1 MTIPSPARWATDPA
15 GIQIYARYCLFMKRI
30 PGLILLLL
38 LSLLLLVSCGGS
50 VKLTYENGQLI
61 NKSKGLAYS
70 PAPLNYE
77 PAAIGEEYAVY
88 GKTAT
93 PLFEII
99 GLDPKE
105 WLTEANTGTTTTVFY
120 GTGVTLPTL
129 REMDPDEVFVCI
141 NGVITYAQATVR
153 DKTAIGA
160 MIDLFENG
168 EQVDW
173 PLTDS
178 VRIYELK
185 FHSTEGWPCIY
196 YNLTFGEFPEG
207 KFLYDRQTK
216 RCVEIGDLLDN
227 AVNG

>member
-1 MTIPSPARWATDPA
+1 
-15 GIQIYARYCLFMKRI
+15 MKRI
-30 PGLILLLL
+30 PALTSLFMLCALLLI
-38 LSLLLLVSCGGS
+38 SCGGS

-61 NKSKGLAYS
+61 NKSKHLAYT

-77 PAAIGEEYAVY
+77 PTAIGEEYAVY

-105 WLTEANTGTTTTVFY
+105 WLTEANTGSTTTVFY
-120 GTGVTLPTL
+120 GSGITLPTL
-129 REMDPDEVFVCI
+129 REMDPDELYVCI
-141 NGVITYAQATVR
+141 NGAITFAQSIVR
-153 DKTAIGA
+153 DKAAIDA
-160 MIDLFENG
+160 MIDLFETG

-185 FHSTEGWPCIY
+185 FHSTKGWPCIS

-227 AVNG
+227 AVIG

>member
-1 MTIPSPARWATDPA
+1 
-15 GIQIYARYCLFMKRI
+15 MKRI
-30 PGLILLLL
+30 PALT
-38 LSLLLLVSCGGS
+38 SLLLACALLLISCGGS

-61 NKSKGLAYS
+61 NKAKHLAYT

-77 PAAIGEEYAVY
+77 PTAIGEEYAVY

-105 WLTEANTGTTTTVFY
+105 WLTEANTGSTTTVFY
-120 GTGVTLPTL
+120 GSGITLPTL
-129 REMDPDEVFVCI
+129 REMDPDELYVCI
-141 NGVITYAQATVR
+141 NGAITYAQSTVR
-153 DKTAIGA
+153 DKAAIDA
-160 MIDLFENG
+160 MIDLFETG

-185 FHSTEGWPCIY
+185 FRSTKGWPCIY

-227 AVNG
+227 AVIG

>member
-1 MTIPSPARWATDPA
+1 
-15 GIQIYARYCLFMKRI
+15 MKRFR
-30 PGLILLLL
+30 GLM
-38 LSLLLLVSCGGS
+38 SLLLLAAVLLVSCSGS

-61 NKSKGLAYS
+61 NKSKHLAYT

-93 PLFEII
+93 PLYEIV

-105 WLTEANTGTTTTVFY
+105 WLTEANTGSTTTIFY
-120 GTGVTLPTL
+120 GAGVTLPTL
-129 REMDPDEVFVCI
+129 REMEPDEVFVCI
-141 NGVITYAQATVR
+141 NGAITYAQATVR
-153 DKTAIGA
+153 DRDAIEA
-160 MIDLFENG
+160 MIALFENG
-168 EQVDW
+168 EQRDW

-185 FHSTEGWPCIY
+185 FHSTENWPCIY

-216 RCVEIGDLLDN
+216 RCVEIGDVLDN
-227 AVNG
+227 AAVS

>member
-1 MTIPSPARWATDPA
+1 
-15 GIQIYARYCLFMKRI
+15 MKHFTR
-30 PGLILLLL
+30 LSALLVLTA
-38 LSLLLLVSCGGS
+38 LLLVSCGSGS
-50 VKLTYENGQLI
+50 VKLTYEDGKLI
-61 NKSKGLAYS
+61 NKSKGLSYS

-88 GKTAT
+88 GKTET
-93 PLFEII
+93 PLYEII
-99 GLDPKE
+99 GLDPRE
-105 WLTEANTGTTTTVFY
+105 WLTEENTGATTTVFC
-120 GTGVTLPTL
+120 GSDVALPTL
-129 REMDPDEVFVCI
+129 REMDPDEVFVC
-141 NGVITYAQATVR
+141 VSASITVAQAVVR
-153 DKTAIGA
+153 DKEAIDA

-168 EQVDW
+168 EQSDW

-185 FHSTEGWPCIY
+185 FHSTAGWPYIY

-227 AVNG
+227 AVAG

>member
-1 MTIPSPARWATDPA
+1 
-15 GIQIYARYCLFMKRI
+15 MKRI
-30 PGLILLLL
+30 LRFCSALLASVLLLAA
-38 LSLLLLVSCGGS
+38 CGSGS
-50 VKLTYENGQLI
+50 VRLTYEDGRLI
-61 NKSKGLAYS
+61 NKARRLSYA

-88 GKTAT
+88 GKTET
-93 PLFEII
+93 PLYEII
-99 GLDPKE
+99 GLEPKQ
-105 WLTEANTGTTTTVFY
+105 WLTEANTGSTTTVFY
-120 GTGVTLPTL
+120 GDGVTLPTL

-141 NGVITYAQATVR
+141 NGAITFAQSTVR
-153 DKTAIGA
+153 DKAVIDA
-160 MIDLFENG
+160 MIDLFEKG
-168 EQVDW
+168 EQRDW

-185 FHSTEGWPCIY
+185 FHSSANWPYIY

-227 AVNG
+227 AAAG

>member
-1 MTIPSPARWATDPA
+1 
-15 GIQIYARYCLFMKRI
+15 MKRFRSVFA
-30 PGLILLLL
+30 LLL
-38 LSLLLLVSCGGS
+38 LSALLFVSCASGS
-50 VKLTYENGQLI
+50 VKLTYEDGKLI
-61 NKSKGLAYS
+61 NNAKRLSYS

-88 GKTAT
+88 GRTQT
-93 PLFEII
+93 PLYEII
-99 GLDPKE
+99 GLDPKD

-120 GTGVTLPTL
+120 GSKITLPSL

-141 NGVITYAQATVR
+141 NGAITYAQATVT
-153 DKTAIGA
+153 DQEAIGA

-168 EQVDW
+168 EQADW

-185 FHSTEGWPCIY
+185 FHSSENWPYIY

-216 RCVEIGDLLDN
+216 RCVEIGELLDN
-227 AVNG
+227 AVIG